1 MNEYNTAANPQG
13 HELGWDDEIQQESSF
28 ILLPEGDYRF
38 TVEKFDRARHA
49 GSANIP
55 PCNKAIVHFRVF
67 SPDGSSVLL
76 QENLFLHTKMEWK
89 LSEFFASIGMKQKG
103 QAAQMNWSQV
113 CGKSGVCHVK
123 IRTYDKKDG
132 SGTGQANQIDNLYP
146 SYDQPR
152 SLRMPH
158 SSPTPHPS
166 PRIRRITHSCGSSPR
181 TPLRAAGTG
190 DSFKE

>member
-1 MNEYNTAANPQG
+1 MNEYNNTTANTQG

-28 ILLPEGDYRF
+28 VLLPEGDYCF

-49 GSANIP
+49 GSAKVP

-67 SPDGSSVLL
+67 SSDGSSALL
-76 QENLFLHTKMEWK
+76 TENLFLHTAMEWK

-132 SGTGQANQIDNLYP
+132 GKGEANQIDKLYP
-146 SYDQPR
+146 SYDQPQTAQNAPQQAYTAFQP
-152 SLRMPH
+152 SYTQNNPQPWQQPQSGAQSGW
-158 SSPTPHPS
+158 SSG
-166 PRIRRITHSCGSSPR
+166 R
-181 TPLRAAGTG
+181 
-190 DSFKE
+190 F

>member
-1 MNEYNTAANPQG
+1 MNEYNTTANPQG

-67 SPDGSSVLL
+67 SPDGSSVLV

-132 SGTGQANQIDNLYP
+132 SGTG
-146 SYDQPR
+146 
-152 SLRMPH
+152 
-158 SSPTPHPS
+158 
-166 PRIRRITHSCGSSPR
+166 
-181 TPLRAAGTG
+181 
-190 DSFKE
+190 

>member
-1 MNEYNTAANPQG
+1 MNNYNNTTANTQG

-28 ILLPEGDYRF
+28 ILLPGGDYRF

-49 GSANIP
+49 GSENIP

-123 IRTYDKKDG
+123 IRTYEKRDG
-132 SGTGQANQIDNLYP
+132 GGTGQANQIDKLYP
-146 SYDQPR
+146 SYDQPQTTQNAPQQPCTSYPQSNAQPWQQPQSTTQGGWNR
-152 SLRMPH
+152 
-158 SSPTPHPS
+158 
-166 PRIRRITHSCGSSPR
+166 GQ
-181 TPLRAAGTG
+181 
-190 DSFKE
+190 F

>member
-1 MNEYNTAANPQG
+1 MNEYNNTTANSQG

-38 TVEKFDRARHA
+38 TVEKFDRARHD
-49 GSANIP
+49 GTGKVP

-123 IRTYDKKDG
+123 IRTYNKKDG
-132 SGTGQANQIDNLYP
+132 SGTAQANQIDKLYP
-146 SYDQPR
+146 SYDQPQIAQNA
-152 SLRMPH
+152 PQQ
-158 SSPTPHPS
+158 PYTAFQPS
-166 PRIRRITHSCGSSPR
+166 YTQSNPQSWQAPQNGAQSGWNRGQ
-181 TPLRAAGTG
+181 
-190 DSFKE
+190 F

>member
-1 MNEYNTAANPQG
+1 MNNYNNTTANPQG

-49 GSANIP
+49 GSEKVP
-55 PCNKAIVHFRVF
+55 PCNKAIVYFRVF
-67 SPDGSSVLL
+67 SPDGSSILL

-123 IRTYDKKDG
+123 IRTYEKRDG
-132 SGTGQANQIDNLYP
+132 GGTGQANQIDKLYP
-146 SYDQPR
+146 SYDQSQTAQNAPQQHYTA
-152 SLRMPH
+152 PQ
-158 SSPTPHPS
+158 SSYPQNNAQPWQQPQNA
-166 PRIRRITHSCGSSPR
+166 PQGGWNRGQ
-181 TPLRAAGTG
+181 
-190 DSFKE
+190 F

>member
-1 MNEYNTAANPQG
+1 MNEYNTTANPQG
-13 HELGWDDEIQQESSF
+13 HELGWDDEIQQENSF

-49 GSANIP
+49 GSVNIP

-67 SPDGSSVLL
+67 SQDGSSVLL

-123 IRTYDKKDG
+123 IRTYEKRDG
-132 SGTGQANQIDNLYP
+132 GGTGQANQIDKLYP
-146 SYDQPR
+146 SYDQPQTAQNA
-152 SLRMPH
+152 PQQ
-158 SSPTPHPS
+158 
-166 PRIRRITHSCGSSPR
+166 PR
-181 TPLRAAGTG
+181 TAPQSSYPQNNAQPWQQPQNAPQGGWNRGQ
-190 DSFKE
+190 F

>member
-1 MNEYNTAANPQG
+1 MNEYNTTANG

-76 QENLFLHTKMEWK
+76 RRTCFCTQKWNGSCPSF
-89 LSEFFASIGMKQKG
+89 SPAS
-103 QAAQMNWSQV
+103 A
-113 CGKSGVCHVK
+113 
-123 IRTYDKKDG
+123 
-132 SGTGQANQIDNLYP
+132 
-146 SYDQPR
+146 
-152 SLRMPH
+152 
-158 SSPTPHPS
+158 
-166 PRIRRITHSCGSSPR
+166 
-181 TPLRAAGTG
+181 
-190 DSFKE
+190 

>member
-1 MNEYNTAANPQG
+1 MNEYNNTTANPQG

-49 GSANIP
+49 GSTNIP

-123 IRTYDKKDG
+123 IRTYNKKDG
-132 SGTGQANQIDNLYP
+132 STGEANQIDKLYP
-146 SYDQPR
+146 SYDQPQTAQNA
-152 SLRMPH
+152 SQQPCTAFQP
-158 SSPTPHPS
+158 SFTQNNPQSWQTPQS
-166 PRIRRITHSCGSSPR
+166 GAQGGWNRGQ
-181 TPLRAAGTG
+181 
-190 DSFKE
+190 F

>member
-1 MNEYNTAANPQG
+1 MNEYNNTTANPQG

-132 SGTGQANQIDNLYP
+132 SGTGQANQIDKLYP
-146 SYDQPR
+146 SYDQPQIAQNA
-152 SLRMPH
+152 PQQPYTAPQ
-158 SSPTPHPS
+158 SSYPQNNAQPWQQPQNV
-166 PRIRRITHSCGSSPR
+166 PQGGWNRGQ
-181 TPLRAAGTG
+181 
-190 DSFKE
+190 F